1 MKITHY
7 PYIPPT
13 RKSGGIAEGSKAL
26 GNGCY
31 HNITSNYIP
40 WDYKELIETVA
51 DSRPFLNSIDRDEMN
66 EQQVKT
72 LLKEQKIK
80 FKK

>member
-7 PYIPPT
+7 AYIPPT
-13 RKSGGIAEGSKAL
+13 RKSGGITEGSKAL

-31 HNITSNYIP
+31 HNNTSSYIA
-40 WDYKELIETVA
+40 WDYKELIETVT
-51 DSRPFLNSIDRDEMN
+51 DSRPFLDSIDRDEMN
-66 EQQVKT
+66 HQQVKT
-72 LLKEQKIK
+72 ILKEQKIK